1 MEVECPICGSPVK
14 LPEDVMAGELIECP
28 SCGATLEVYEQ
39 NNMFFLREAE
49 EIGEDWGE

>member
-1 MEVECPICGSPVK
+1 MKAQCPVCGADVV
-14 LPEDVMAGELIECP
+14 LPEDVMAGELLECS

-39 NNMFFLREAE
+39 DSVFLLKEAE

>member
-1 MEVECPICGSPVK
+1 MEAKCPVCESPVQ
-14 LPEDVMAGELIECP
+14 LPDDVMPGELVECP

-39 NNMFFLREAE
+39 DGVFLLKEAE

>member
-1 MEVECPICGSPVK
+1 MQASCPICGGGVE
-14 LPEDVMAGELIECP
+14 LPDDVMPGELLECQ

-39 NNMFFLREAE
+39 DGVFKLREAE

>member
-1 MEVECPICGSPVK
+1 MEAQCPICGSPVR
-14 LPEDVMAGELIECP
+14 LPDDVMPGELIECD

-39 NNMFFLREAE
+39 NGMFLLREAE